1 MRFRSW
7 NRDRKTVDGK
17 QAGRE
22 NTFQL
27 HYFPEI
33 PLHPADNRR
42 VIPSAAM
49 KPFGPRFVRDSGSA
63 AAALSDGGIAARV
76 GSRPHGHG
84 EKSLEDIETEAYI
97 RGFNKGEK
105 AGLAAAGDKIAA
117 AQAMLTGAIE
127 ELGRLQQRV
136 RRGIEKE
143 VVELALAI
151 AERIVR
157 QELDVNGGVIAEVVG
172 EALKKVEHQQ
182 EVVIR
187 VNPADKEFLDPSR
200 LQTSDPAGQS
210 GPIRFRIEGDEAIGR
225 GGCFVETESGD
236 IDARIETQLDIIR
249 AAFKDKL
256 ESN

>member
-1 MRFRSW
+1 MAAGEGKNLSG
-7 NRDRKTVDGK
+7 KTVDGK
-17 QAGRE
+17 HAGRE

-33 PLHPADNRR
+33 PLHPTDHRR

-49 KPFGPRFVRDSGSA
+49 KPFGSRFVRDSGSA
-63 AAALSDGGIAARV
+63 AAAVSDGGIVARV

-105 AGLAAAGDKIAA
+105 AGFEAAGDKIASV
-117 AQAMLTGAIE
+117 QAMLTGAME

-136 RRGIEKE
+136 RHDIEKE
-143 VVELALAI
+143 VVELALAV

-157 QELDVNGGVIAEVVG
+157 QELGANRGAIADVVR

-182 EVVIR
+182 EVVVR
-187 VNPADKEFLDPSR
+187 VNPADKQFLDPSR
-200 LQTSDPAGQS
+200 LPATDPAGQAS
-210 GPIRFRIEGDEAIGR
+210 PIRFRIEGDDAISR
-225 GGCFVETESGD
+225 GGCFIETESGD

-249 AAFKDKL
+249 AAFTEKL
-256 ESN
+256 A